1 MDRAY
6 QIILYG
12 ATGFTGRLCAEYL
25 RDNYPDIK
33 WAIAGRNKQK
43 LEDLKNLL
51 RLNCEIFVADGEDKD
66 SIDHIVCKTKV
77 ILSTAGPFARYSNLI
92 VKSCVENQTHYTD
105 ITGENHWVKKQMDL
119 YNEEAISKGVRV
131 IPSCGYDSLPSDI
144 GTLFAINQINKSVK
158 KVEVFHSASGGAS
171 GGTIESIFSMGK
183 LPKEMR
189 DPFLLNPKESVS
201 DFQRK
206 KSADSLS
213 IKWIEEAQKWSGL
226 GLFSVANTRVV
237 RRSAAL
243 MEMNQKSYGNNF
255 IYKEYGAYASK
266 NSARIASIGLILSFL
281 IISTPLKWLIRRFLP
296 QPGEGPSLE
305 VQNNGWFKGVFVAE
319 AEDGEKQVSTIYG
332 DGDPGYK
339 STSKML
345 CESAL
350 TIALSDNLPGG
361 EDFGGFL
368 TPATGLGIP
377 LIERLKKADIK
388 FEVV

>member
-1 MDRAY
+1 MQRKY
-6 QIILYG
+6 QLLVYG
-12 ATGFTGRLCAEYL
+12 ASGFTGRLCAKYL
-25 RDNYPDIK
+25 HENYPDLS
-33 WAIAGRNKQK
+33 WAIGGRNKKK
-43 LEDLKNLL
+43 LEQLKKEMNLKCDILIADAENYEDLANMVK
-51 RLNCEIFVADGEDKD
+51 E
-66 SIDHIVCKTKV
+66 TKV
-77 ILSTAGPFARYSNLI
+77 LLTTAGPYAKYGSLLLKACIFE
-92 VKSCVENQTHYTD
+92 KTHYTD

-119 YNEEAISKGVRV
+119 YNEEAISNGVRV

-144 GTLFAINQINKSVK
+144 GTLFAINQMNKPVK

-281 IISTPLKWLIRRFLP
+281 IITTPLKWLIRRFLP

-305 VQNNGWFKGVFVAE
+305 VQNNGWFKGVFIAE

>member
-1 MDRAY
+1 MERKY
-6 QIILYG
+6 KVLVFG
-12 ATGFTGRLCAEYL
+12 ATGFTGKLCTKYL
-25 RDNYPDIK
+25 KENYPDLS
-33 WAIAGRNKQK
+33 WAIAGRNKDK
-43 LEDLKNLL
+43 LKQVKMELDLDCDMLIADANNYEEL
-51 RLNCEIFVADGEDKD
+51 RDIAKT
-66 SIDHIVCKTKV
+66 TKV
-77 ILSTAGPFARYSNLI
+77 LLTTAGPYAKYGSLLM
-92 VKSCVENQTHYTD
+92 KACVFENTHYVD

-119 YNEEAISKGVRV
+119 YHEEAVARGVRI
-131 IPSCGYDSLPSDI
+131 IPSCGYDSLPSDL
-144 GTLFAINQINKSVK
+144 GTLFAINKMNKAVK
-158 KVEVFHSASGGAS
+158 KVEVFHSAFGGAS
-171 GGTIESIFSMGK
+171 GGTIESIFTMGR

-189 DPFLLNPKESVS
+189 DPFLLNPKGSVS
-201 DFQRK
+201 ELQRESSK
-206 KSADSLS
+206 DSIK
-213 IKWIEEAQKWSGL
+213 IKWIDEAKKWSGL
-226 GLFSVANTRVV
+226 GLFAVANTRVV

-243 MEMNQKSYGNNF
+243 MEMSQKPYGANF
-255 IYKEYGAYASK
+255 IFKEHGAYSSK
-266 NSARIASIGLILSFL
+266 SAARLATFGLVAAFL

-305 VQNNGWFKGVFVAE
+305 VQNNGWFKGVFIAE